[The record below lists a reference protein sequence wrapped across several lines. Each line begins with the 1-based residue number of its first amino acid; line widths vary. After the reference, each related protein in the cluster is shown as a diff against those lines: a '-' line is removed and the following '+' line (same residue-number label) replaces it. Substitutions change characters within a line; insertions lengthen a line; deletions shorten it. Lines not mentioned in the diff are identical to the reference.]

1 MSDIESRSCGVHNG
15 SAWLAMCWYACA
27 MADEPEHTY
36 LNGQSVPQPPHAPGA
51 GEPQDAPTPAAAPV
65 PQAQSAFT
73 PYGQAGGVPQAP
85 VAQGTQGHIT
95 STGDEQYSHPGW
107 SWGGFFWGMQFLIAI
122 RKYRHLLLLL
132 APVLIV
138 FGTVTLWGI
147 VALVGEANGSIG
159 ATAGFVLIV
168 PIAIAV
174 SVIFF
179 LALPF
184 YFGFKGRQLAATSKT
199 FANKEQYVGFMKAFD
214 HGAMVAF
221 FVTLAAWV
229 LSLVV
234 GVLWGVFDAVSVS
247 ELDAQVFNAF
257 SQFDQTLSNLF

>member
-1 MSDIESRSCGVHNG
+1 
-15 SAWLAMCWYACA
+15 
-27 MADEPEHTY
+27 MADEQENTY
-36 LNGQSVPQPPHAPGA
+36 PNGQPVPQPPHAPDA
-51 GEPQDAPTPAAAPV
+51 GQAQNTPTPAAPPV
-65 PQAQSAFT
+65 PQAPSAFT
-73 PYGQAGGVPQAP
+73 PYGQAGAVPQPP
-85 VAQGTQGHIT
+85 VAPGAQGHIT
-95 STGDEQYSHPGW
+95 STGDEQYAHPGW

-122 RKYRHLLLLL
+122 RKYRYLLLLL
-132 APVLIV
+132 APVLII

-147 VALVGEANGSIG
+147 VALVGEVNGSSG

-221 FVTLAAWV
+221 FVMLATWV

-247 ELDAQVFNAF
+247 ELDAHALQAF
-257 SQFDQTLSNLF
+257 SQFEQTLSNIF